1 MDLAYAK
8 TLLGRAT
15 DLYKE
20 FEKMTG
26 GSGRLWGVEEQHDP
40 KAGEWTYSIV
50 IDRQRLSDATPLIAD
65 CANNV
70 SSALDHIAAA
80 IARYEGH
87 GRLRNLYYP
96 FSLDDA
102 EFEKRVAAAEKVLGT
117 KMASAIRMAHKDHRH
132 EANHVA
138 SAKQISND
146 VKHWELRATSGKA
159 HAIKWLAENDYVGRI
174 FSIPSTA
181 FEKADSYE
189 FHRSAE
195 RLPKPRGYET
205 VIGFEIEGLGDL
217 VKAPMSIFPC
227 SFRYVQ
233 GVIDAVEQAA

>member
-15 DLYKE
+15 ALYDE
-20 FEKMTG
+20 FEKMIAN
-26 GSGRLWGVEEQHDP
+26 GRLWGVQERQDP
-40 KAGEWTYSIV
+40 KTGEWAYSII
-50 IDRQRLSDATPLIAD
+50 IDRQRISDATPLIAD

-70 SSALDHIAAA
+70 ASALDHIAAA
-80 IARYEGH
+80 IARDEGH
-87 GRLRNLYYP
+87 GRLNNLYFP

-102 EFEKRVAAAEKVLGT
+102 EFEKRVAAAEKVLGP
-117 KMASAIRMAHKDHRH
+117 KMSNIIRVAHHEHRH
-132 EANHVA
+132 VANHVA

-146 VKHWELRATSGKA
+146 GKHWELRATSGKA
-159 HAIKWLAENDYVGRI
+159 HAIKWLAENDYVGQM

-181 FEKADSYE
+181 FDKDDSYE

-195 RLPKPRGYET
+195 RLPQPRGYEAM
-205 VIGFEIEGLGDL
+205 IGFEIEGLGDL
-217 VKAPMSIFPC
+217 VKAPTSIFPC

-233 GVIDAVEQAA
+233 GVIDAVLKGG